1 MCAWKGL
8 ARLPCLKHFSI
19 QIRRPCTSK
28 IGSNACNTSVISWNM
43 ISTLIY
49 CLQYF
54 WTLLF
59 GFFEPLSRNA
69 RNNCIL
75 CITMHYA
82 IWKSM
87 KLEKFYFFLG
97 HKPRDGKPSASIG
110 HRSLCCFRIFQVRAW
125 RDKNVQFRTI
135 GLGLGWC
142 AWVSDVG
149 MVRSSV
155 FLSPSS
161 TPEAFENSW
170 IISAAK

>member
-75 CITMHYA
+75 CITMPYEKA
-82 IWKSM
+82 WSWKSLFFARPQTSRWETLGEHWPSQPLLLSHFSGQS
-87 KLEKFYFFLG
+87 LERQKCSVSNN
-97 HKPRDGKPSASIG
+97 RIG
-110 HRSLCCFRIFQVRAW
+110 SGMVCVGVRCW
-125 RDKNVQFRTI
+125 
-135 GLGLGWC
+135 
-142 AWVSDVG
+142 